1 VSEETGTFII
11 SHTSPATSRGGDEM
25 MNVPIS
31 SLVFD
36 ASDL

>member
-1 VSEETGTFII
+1 MGTFII
-11 SHTSPATSRGGDEM
+11 SHRLPATTCGSDEM